1 MNNSERKDMQQKA
14 LNYLHKDADSLR
26 EKHIHEKQLRRE
38 ELSAL
43 MKQTEEQ
50 LRKRLFSV
58 FYNSSDLKQ
67 LILLWRQEKPSP
79 EKIAVVIH
87 ELETSIIIFQE
98 KVEEFPDLKT
108 RSRIFVQY
116 LRGLINCI
124 KTPWIQD

>member
-1 MNNSERKDMQQKA
+1 MNNSDRKDMQQKA
-14 LNYLHKDADSLR
+14 LNYLHKDADSLH
-26 EKHIHEKQLRRE
+26 EKHVHEKQLRRE

-43 MKQTEEQ
+43 MKQTEEE
-50 LRKRLFSV
+50 LRKHLFSV

-79 EKIAVVIH
+79 EKIALVVN
-87 ELETSIIIFQE
+87 ELEASIIIFRE